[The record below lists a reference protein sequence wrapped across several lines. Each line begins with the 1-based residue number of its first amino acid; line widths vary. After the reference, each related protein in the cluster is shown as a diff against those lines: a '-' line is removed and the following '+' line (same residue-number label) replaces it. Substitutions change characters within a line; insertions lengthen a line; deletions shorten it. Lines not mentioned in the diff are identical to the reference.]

1 MQCPVCEHAAPAA
14 DFGEPLR
21 CPGCGA
27 YYEKAVKSKAQQA
40 AEALIKPDPRPAM
53 RSQSDFAAHSIKALM
68 SEYTGA
74 QPVVVLDLKMPFNS
88 MIMFMI
94 KWALASIPALL
105 ILMVIGFFS
114 AAILGGLAGLSR

>member
-1 MQCPVCEHAAPAA
+1 MKCPVCDHEAPAA
-14 DFGEPLR
+14 EFGDPLR

-27 YYEKAVKSKAQQA
+27 YYEKAVKSKAQQV
-40 AEALIKPDPRPAM
+40 AEANSKQEQRPAV
-53 RSQSDFAAHSIKALM
+53 RTQTDFAANSIRSLM
-68 SEYTGA
+68 SEYPGA

-105 ILMVIGFFS
+105 ILMVIGFFA
-114 AAILGGLAGLSR
+114 AAIFGGLAGLSR